1 MAKLTRY
8 EDNIGTKGITMEA
21 QEKLLNSKVLVMGAG
36 SLGSGVIMNL
46 CAMGIGQIK
55 VIDDGVVQE
64 TDFNRQII
72 HKYKNIGRAKVM
84 SVKDWIGEYNP
95 DVKVELDKIK
105 VDELNYYGL
114 IQGYDVII
122 DCFDTYE
129 SKFMLNEIAVR
140 HNKVLI
146 HGKVSGFN
154 GQVTTIVPNKTGC
167 LSCVIQKPRVFKP
180 EPKTK
185 LSPVVSTI
193 AGMQAAEALKILT
206 GIGTPLFN
214 RMVMYDG
221 LSGEFRHI
229 AYSKNANCE
238 DCSKKEEPDGVL

>member
-1 MAKLTRY
+1 
-8 EDNIGTKGITMEA
+8 
-21 QEKLLNSKVLVMGAG
+21 
-36 SLGSGVIMNL
+36 
-46 CAMGIGQIK
+46 
-55 VIDDGVVQE
+55 
-64 TDFNRQII
+64 
-72 HKYKNIGRAKVM
+72 
-84 SVKDWIGEYNP
+84 
-95 DVKVELDKIK
+95 
-105 VDELNYYGL
+105 
-114 IQGYDVII
+114 
-122 DCFDTYE
+122 
-129 SKFMLNEIAVR
+129 MLNEIAVR

-214 RMVMYDG
+214 RLVMYDG